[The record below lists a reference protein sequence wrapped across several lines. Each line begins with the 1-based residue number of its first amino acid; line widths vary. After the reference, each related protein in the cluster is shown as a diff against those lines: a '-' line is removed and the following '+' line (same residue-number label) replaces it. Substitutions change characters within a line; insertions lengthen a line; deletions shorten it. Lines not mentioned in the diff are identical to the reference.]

1 MARRA
6 GLFAVFGRRDGWNRR
21 ARYCITRLLAAR
33 PTNRAAE
40 KFRLLVR
47 LSRQTISCGPFATAG
62 RKPTLGSRFGAAYI
76 GGRRYRTFKA
86 LLPIP
91 LRAITVWAIPIGT
104 VTVGP
109 VSAVEA
115 IRAIGPI
122 RAVMTVT
129 PIEAPV
135 ALEGAIAVAITRPL
149 VLVALF
155 AMRTL
160 RTIFVAALA
169 GSFLEARLFA
179 LARQHRRLI
188 TGAITT
194 FVAVHVG
201 THAAFGTML
210 AIVAGVSAT
219 LADLLLTVGHDDAI
233 IVLGML
239 EIILRQHRVTGR
251 LGIARQ
257 RHIFLGDVGG
267 CTAQFHIGTV
277 AFETPRERILAFAL
291 LIVLIVVAA
300 AASAVLLSLP
310 HGLRSRPV
318 KLFIGLLQFRLPPQ
332 REACTANTSSP
343 APDGDWL
350 PTASRPV

>member
-1 MARRA
+1 
-6 GLFAVFGRRDGWNRR
+6 
-21 ARYCITRLLAAR
+21 
-33 PTNRAAE
+33 
-40 KFRLLVR
+40 VR
-47 LSRQTISCGPFATAG
+47 LSRQTISRGTFTTAG
-62 RKPTLGSRFGAAYI
+62 RKRTLGTRFGAAYI
-76 GGRRYRTFKA
+76 GDRRYRTFKA
-86 LLPIP
+86 LL
-91 LRAITVWAIPIGT
+91 AVAVGT
-104 VTVGP
+104 

-115 IRAIGPI
+115 ILAVGPI
-122 RAVMTVT
+122 RAVMTVP
-129 PIEAPV
+129 PIETPV

-149 VLVALF
+149 VLVALV
-155 AMRTL
+155 AMRAL

-188 TGAITT
+188 TGAVTT

-201 THAAFGTML
+201 TQAAFGTML
-210 AIVAGVSAT
+210 AIEAAVVAGVSAT
-219 LADLLLTVGHDDAI
+219 LADLLLTVRHDDAI

-239 EIILRQHRVTGR
+239 EIILRQHRVAGR

-318 KLFIGLLQFRLPPQ
+318 
-332 REACTANTSSP
+332 
-343 APDGDWL
+343 
-350 PTASRPV
+350 